1 VSAGPPRS
9 GSRSRRS
16 RGKGIVYL
24 DSSALVKLVVAEA
37 ETNPLITYL
46 RTRPTQV
53 TSRIATVE
61 VGRAAGRQEGVAP
74 GRALAVLDQ
83 VTLIE
88 LDEEVADRASGLAPA
103 TMRSLDAI
111 HLATAIGL
119 RRELE
124 ALITYDARLAAA
136 AAVHG
141 LPVVAPG
148 SKPS

>member
-1 VSAGPPRS
+1 M
-9 GSRSRRS
+9 
-16 RGKGIVYL
+16 YL

-37 ETNPLITYL
+37 ETDPLIAYL

-61 VGRAAGRQEGVAP
+61 VGRAVGRHGGVDA
-74 GRALAVLDQ
+74 GRALAVLEQ

-88 LDEEVADRASGLAPA
+88 LDQEVADRASGLAPA

-119 RRELE
+119 RRDLD

-141 LPVVAPG
+141 LPVTAPG
-148 SKPS
+148 FVIG